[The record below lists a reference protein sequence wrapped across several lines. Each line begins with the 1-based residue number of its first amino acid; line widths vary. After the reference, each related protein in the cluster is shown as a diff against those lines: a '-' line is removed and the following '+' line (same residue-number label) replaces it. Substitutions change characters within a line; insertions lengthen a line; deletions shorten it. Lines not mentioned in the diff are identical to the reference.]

1 MIVLEQGSLADNSID
16 KLEVT
21 VHHVP
26 QNPYN
31 IYTIIGQ
38 LHWVHTAYQRAGLI
52 YLSEGLVNDAKEWIM
67 KGNLDPRL
75 LGFLLSELR
84 DCLSLT
90 ETEKEFLVEHL
101 GTSSNVFEIKINSLY
116 DMTII
121 LQSKN
126 LLTIWVISLKIKD
139 KRSI

>member
-1 MIVLEQGSLADNSID
+1 MFH
-16 KLEVT
+16 KT
-21 VHHVP
+21 H
-26 QNPYN
+26 
-31 IYTIIGQ
+31 IICQ

-101 GTSSNVFEIKINSLY
+101 GTIEFNELGRSSNVFEIKINSLY